1 MGKRALAHI
10 EKIEWVKPI
19 EGADNIELVGI
30 LGWHCIAKKDEFKV
44 GDLCL
49 YIEIDS
55 KVPQREEFEF
65 LKNKDYKVKTMKL
78 SKFKDE
84 YGQAIIS
91 QGLALP
97 ITMFEEL
104 KNKTESSVG
113 EDVTEI
119 MNITYSNTYDIER
132 KKEYDSEEK
141 FKSMMNR
148 RKKIF
153 GNPFVKRMMKYKWF
167 RNIMFFLFGKKKD
180 KPFAFPHWIIKTDE
194 ERIENLPFLLNDT
207 KTVWDVTEKIDGTS
221 ATYAIEKKPFGRY
234 EFIVCSRNLRQRYQD
249 QPDWWGGNV
258 YWEIAKKYD
267 IENVLKDLLKDLD
280 VFDKIVLQGEIIG
293 PKIQKNP
300 YHVKENDFYAF
311 NLIFY
316 KRGKMEKVQTKIAK
330 NILFDYGIQT
340 VPVKETFQ
348 LTESIT
354 MQEFKAKAD
363 DYSELA
369 HVYREGLVYRD
380 ATNPFRSFKNVSNK
394 YLLKHE

>member
-10 EKIEWVKPI
+10 EKIEWIKPI

-55 KVPQREEFEF
+55 KVQQREEFEF

-78 SKFKDE
+78 SKFKDK

-97 ITMFEEL
+97 ITIFEEL
-104 KNKTESSVG
+104 KNSNVG
-113 EDVTEI
+113 DDVTEL

-141 FKSMMNR
+141 FRSMMNR

-180 KPFAFPHWIIKTDE
+180 KPLAFPHWIIKTDE

-234 EFIVCSRNLRQRYQD
+234 EFIVCSRNQRQRTPD

-267 IENVLKDLLKDLD
+267 IENVLKELLKDLEE
-280 VFDKIVLQGEIIG
+280 FDKIVLQGEIIG

-316 KRGKMEKVQTKIAK
+316 KNDEMEKVQTKIAK

-340 VPVKETFQ
+340 VPVKESFQ
-348 LTESIT
+348 LIEPIT

-380 ATNPFRSFKNVSNK
+380 AINPFRSFKNVSNK
-394 YLLKHE
+394 YLLRHE